1 MNIEETLAISS
12 QFMNRNNYQA
22 VLEEIIQCANIDT
35 QLPQDY
41 DSLKPEQQVKLVTS
55 LIPESVLE
63 RARQTNTELR
73 HQLMCGEDSEGYT

>member
-1 MNIEETLAISS
+1 MNTEETLAISS

-41 DSLKPEQQVKLVTS
+41 DSLRPEQQVKLVTS

-63 RARQTNTELR
+63 RARQTNAELR